1 MRVRRTAVF
10 GAVAVLAL
18 ATATIRTAAQ
28 GPFAS
33 IVAFGASLSDSGNAF
48 ALRGGTNTPP
58 DYLLDPLLVP
68 SAPYARG
75 GHHFSNGA
83 TWIEQFARSQGLA
96 GSVRPAYRSSGNGT
110 NYAVGG
116 ARAWEDGLN
125 VNLSS
130 QVDAFL
136 GDVGGVAPSDALYT
150 IEMGGNDIRDA
161 LVAYPT
167 GHGAILQAA
176 NISIFNNIMRLY
188 AAGARTFIVWRAPN
202 VGLTP
207 AIRRLDTISPGA
219 AQLAK
224 GLTQGFNAGLDGVVN
239 AAVSAASGNQHRSA
253 RCVPAP
259 PGPR

>member
-1 MRVRRTAVF
+1 
-10 GAVAVLAL
+10 
-18 ATATIRTAAQ
+18 
-28 GPFAS
+28 
-33 IVAFGASLSDSGNAF
+33 
-48 ALRGGTNTPP
+48 
-58 DYLLDPLLVP
+58 
-68 SAPYARG
+68 
-75 GHHFSNGA
+75 
-83 TWIEQFARSQGLA
+83 
-96 GSVRPAYRSSGNGT
+96 
-110 NYAVGG
+110 
-116 ARAWEDGLN
+116 
-125 VNLSS
+125 
-130 QVDAFL
+130 
-136 GDVGGVAPSDALYT
+136 
-150 IEMGGNDIRDA
+150 MGGNDIRDA

-224 GLTQGFNAGLDGVVN
+224 GLTQGFNAGLDGVVD
-239 AAVSAASGNQHRSA
+239 AAVSAASGNQDRAA

>member
-1 MRVRRTAVF
+1 M
-10 GAVAVLAL
+10 
-18 ATATIRTAAQ
+18 
-28 GPFAS
+28 
-33 IVAFGASLSDSGNAF
+33 AFGTSLSDSGNAF

-68 SAPYARG
+68 SAPYTRG

-96 GSVRPAYRSSGNGT
+96 GSARPAYRSSGAGT
-110 NYAVGG
+110 NYAVGA
-116 ARAWEDGLN
+116 ARAYEDGLN
-125 VNLSS
+125 LNLSA

-136 GDVGGVAPSDALYT
+136 GEVGGVAPSDALYT
-150 IEMGGNDIRDA
+150 IELGGNDIRDA

-176 NISIFNNIMRLY
+176 NISIFSNIMRLY

-207 AIRRLDTISPGA
+207 AIRRLDTIV
-219 AQLAK
+219 LARRSWRK
-224 GLTQGFNAGLDGVVN
+224 VSRRGSTQ
-239 AAVSAASGNQHRSA
+239 VSTVSSRSCQCCFRESGSCGSMRSGSSRTSSAHRTHL
-253 RCVPAP
+253 V
-259 PGPR
+259 